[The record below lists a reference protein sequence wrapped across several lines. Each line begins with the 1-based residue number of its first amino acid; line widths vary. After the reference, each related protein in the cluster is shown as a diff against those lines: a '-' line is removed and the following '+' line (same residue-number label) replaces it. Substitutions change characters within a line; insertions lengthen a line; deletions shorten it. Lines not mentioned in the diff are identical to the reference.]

1 MSTSRPDAARH
12 RPHPAVVERR
22 RAVQRAQGRRR
33 RSGALLVLGTLAV
46 LAVLWWLA
54 TGPLVAVHG
63 VSVTGYDRADRSE
76 LTKALASAA
85 EEGTVLS
92 PATGA
97 MTAAAREFPWVESIT
112 VTRQWPRA
120 LGVRVVEATPVAVAA
135 YEDQAVLVS
144 GAGRVLGVKDGVRG
158 LGWLKLGAAPPAAGG
173 TLPAATRAQ
182 LAFVA
187 AADPAVAKRIRALH
201 LAGDGTVTGR
211 LTNGPE
217 LLLGAPERME
227 AKARSLSLLLA
238 SLSADEES
246 TAAYIDLA
254 IPENPALGPAS

>member
-1 MSTSRPDAARH
+1 M
-12 RPHPAVVERR
+12 
-22 RAVQRAQGRRR
+22 
-33 RSGALLVLGTLAV
+33 LGTLAV

-63 VSVTGYDRADRSE
+63 VSVTGYDRADRGE
-76 LTKALASAA
+76 LTTALASAA
-85 EEGTVLS
+85 EEGTVLT

-97 MTAAAREFPWVESIT
+97 MTAGRPRVPMGRVDHGHAPVAARPRRAGSS
-112 VTRQWPRA
+112 RRPPSRWPRT
-120 LGVRVVEATPVAVAA
+120 RT
-135 YEDQAVLVS
+135 QAVLVS
-144 GAGRVLGVKDGVRG
+144 AAGRVLGVKDGVRG
-158 LGWLKLGAAPPAAGG
+158 LGWLKLGEAPPAAGG
-173 TLPAATRAQ
+173 TLPATTRAQ

-187 AADPAVAKRIRALH
+187 AADPVVAKRIRALH
-201 LAGDGTVTGR
+201 LARDGTVTGR

-238 SLSADEES
+238 SLSAEEES